1 MVKEMSNNTQSSVMQ
16 RTITIKSYLSTLLR
30 YWKLLIPIVL
40 ICFLLITFYSAFIST
55 PMYKSTAKLYIIN
68 KASDSTQMTSTDFNI
83 STYLTKDFAEILR
96 DEVVLSE
103 VADDLNNKY
112 TSSTIGRFLAV
123 EATENTR
130 IIEIEVTSPNAKDS
144 KQIADSIC
152 RISEEKLVEIMGL
165 DRVKV
170 IRNGNLAKN
179 PSSPNVKV
187 DAIKGF
193 IIGVFLA
200 AAAAFLI
207 LVTDNRISS
216 SEDVEKILNI
226 SILTTI
232 PYTDRKTPIR

>member
-1 MVKEMSNNTQSSVMQ
+1 MVKEMSNNTQSSIMQ
-16 RTITIKSYLSTLLR
+16 RTISIKSYLTTVLR
-30 YWKLLIPIVL
+30 YWKILLPIVL
-40 ICFLLITFYSAFIST
+40 VCFLLITFYSAFIAT

-68 KASDSTQMTSTDFNI
+68 KSSASNQITSTDFNI
-83 STYLTKDFAEILR
+83 STYLTKDFAEILK

-103 VADDLNNKY
+103 VAEDLSNKY
-112 TSSTIGRFLAV
+112 SASTINGFLNI

-130 IIEIEVTSPNAKDS
+130 IIEIEVSTPNAKDS

-170 IRNGNLAKN
+170 IRNGNLAKS
-179 PSSPNVKV
+179 PSSPNVKA

-193 IIGVFLA
+193 IIGIFFA
-200 AAAAFLI
+200 AAAAFII

-216 SEDVEKILNI
+216 STDVEKILGV

-232 PYTDRKTPIR
+232 PYTDRKTTKR

>member
-1 MVKEMSNNTQSSVMQ
+1 MVKEMTNNTQTSITQ
-16 RTITIKSYLSTLLR
+16 RTISIKSYLSTVLR
-30 YWKLLIPIVL
+30 YWKILLPIVL
-40 ICFLLITFYSAFIST
+40 VCFLALTFYSAFLAT

-68 KASDSTQMTSTDFNI
+68 KSSASNQITSTDFNI
-83 STYLTKDFAEILR
+83 STYLTKDFAEILK

-103 VADDLNNKY
+103 VAEDLSNKY
-112 TSSTIGRFLAV
+112 TISTINSFLNV
-123 EATENTR
+123 KATEDTR
-130 IIEIEVTSPNAKDS
+130 IIEISVTSPNAKDS

-170 IRNGNLAKN
+170 IRNGNLAKR
-179 PSSPNVKV
+179 PFSPNVKM
-187 DAIKGF
+187 DAMKGLV
-193 IIGVFLA
+193 IGMFFA

-216 SEDVEKILNI
+216 STDVEKILEL

-232 PYTDRKTPIR
+232 PYTERKLNKR